1 MAGVTGCWVA
11 YTTVDSKE
19 NAEELADRLVIEKLV
34 ACATIVGP
42 VESVYEWQGEIEHAA
57 EWMLMMKCADEQL
70 LGLKNAVAAWHGY
83 AVPELIVLPV
93 VDGHAPYLEWVR
105 ASARGKA

>member
-1 MAGVTGCWVA
+1 MAGMTGCWVV
-11 YTTVDSKE
+11 YSTVDSREK
-19 NAEELADRLVIEKLV
+19 ASELANRLVKEKLV

-42 VESVYEWQGEIEHAA
+42 VESVYEWQGDIEHAA

-70 LGLKNAVAAWHGY
+70 QGLKKAVAAWHGY

-93 VDGHAPYLEWVR
+93 ADGHAPYLDWVR
-105 ASARGKA
+105 ASARGEA

>member
-1 MAGVTGCWVA
+1 MAEMTACWVA
-11 YTTVDSKE
+11 YTTIDSKE
-19 NAEELADRLVIEKLV
+19 KAAALANRLVKEKWV

-42 VESVYEWQGEIEHAA
+42 VESVYEWQGDIEHAT

-70 LGLKNAVAAWHGY
+70 QGLKKSVADWHDY

-93 VDGHAPYLEWVR
+93 ADGHAPYLDWVR

>member
-1 MAGVTGCWVA
+1 MAETTGCLVA

-19 NAEELADRLVIEKLV
+19 KAASLANRLVTEKLV

-42 VESVYEWQGEIEHAA
+42 VESVYEWQGQIEHAA

-70 LGLKNAVAAWHGY
+70 EGLKNAVTAWHGY

-93 VDGHAPYLEWVR
+93 TDGHAPYLDWVR